1 MSHDDRRD
9 PSLRLRPWASLLLFL
24 SAYSPLMLILVIKDY
39 DATNPGLLPQNS
51 LFSGILLL
59 IAVLS
64 SLAVLR
70 SVKEID
76 GGLTVT
82 VTKASNKSGDMF
94 GYTIPYMLSF
104 MKVDLGDWQVM
115 VSLVL
120 FLAILFIMAY
130 RTQTVFVNPILALAG
145 YMLIDCTFKRDAK
158 EVQAMVVTRQPL
170 TVDDTCR
177 MERLSHYLY
186 VAVKDNAKQDEKGK
200 KNEQ

>member
-1 MSHDDRRD
+1 MSTPAVAD
-9 PSLRLRPWASLLLFL
+9 PSLRLRPWASLVLFL
-24 SAYSPLMLILVIKDY
+24 SAYSPLMLILIIKDY
-39 DATNPGLLPQNS
+39 DAVNPGWLPQNPV
-51 LFSGILLL
+51 FSGTLLL
-59 IAVLS
+59 VAVFS

-104 MKVDLGDWQVM
+104 MKVDLGDWQTI

-120 FLAILFIMAY
+120 FLGILFIMAY

-145 YMLIDCTFKRDAK
+145 YMLIDCTFRRGDK
-158 EVQAMVVTRQPL
+158 EIQAMVVTRQPL
-170 TVDDTCR
+170 AVGDTCR
-177 MERLSHYLY
+177 LERLSHYLY
-186 VAVKDNAKQDEKGK
+186 VAARDSSTPEEKRGK
-200 KNEQ
+200 A